1 MNVEQKEG
9 LVIHNE
15 AGILTQK
22 EREKARG
29 REIGRER
36 QSEKAK
42 GRDVG
47 D

>member
-9 LVIHNE
+9 LVIHKE

-22 EREKARG
+22 EREKAK
-29 REIGRER
+29 GRER
-36 QSEKAK
+36 EGERERVK
-42 GRDVG
+42 GWDVG

>member
-1 MNVEQKEG
+1 MSVAQKEG
-9 LVIHNE
+9 LVIHKV

-22 EREKARG
+22 EREK
-29 REIGRER
+29 GRER
-36 QSEKAK
+36 ERARAK

>member
-1 MNVEQKEG
+1 MSVEQKKG
-9 LVIHNE
+9 LVIHKA

-29 REIGRER
+29 RRSER
-36 QSEKAK
+36 AK